1 MNKQTKKEVYY
12 DKIPLL
18 QKPGA
23 SKLKEQISKGLG
35 AIVII
40 VLGIVLYFAFLRLDD
55 IMNVISMILNILMPI
70 IYGVAFAYLLNP
82 LTMKIDNFVYE
93 ILSTHFKWKK
103 EKGRF
108 TPKKI
113 SRTIGVI
120 VSIALLLTIVF
131 VLIYLIIPELVTSVE
146 NLIVTLPSQLSAWVV
161 SIEDMRIAN
170 SEIFYW
176 IEYAYVEVV
185 AFLQSWVQTELMSQV
200 NSWMSNITFGIIAF
214 VGWFFDFVMGI
225 IIAAYLLLSKE
236 KFLYQ
241 AKKII
246 YALLPVRKANIS
258 LHIMKK
264 SNEIF
269 GGFIIG
275 KILDSALM
283 GIITFV
289 AMMIMDMPYG
299 LLLSVIVGVTNVVPY
314 FGPFIGAIPCAIL
327 VLLQSPIQGIYFIIY
342 IIILQQVDGNIIG
355 PKILGDSTGL
365 SIFWVIFAILVGS
378 GLFGFVGMLIGVPS
392 FAVIYYIVKLFL
404 DQRLEAK
411 NLPIHSSYYDT
422 NSYVDTQT
430 GLYVAS
436 KEVKRMKEEEAQE
449 ENEETK
455 N

>member
-1 MNKQTKKEVYY
+1 MSKQTKKEAYY

-18 QKPGA
+18 QKPGT
-23 SKLKEQISKGLG
+23 SKLREQISKGLG
-35 AIVII
+35 AIVVI
-40 VLGIVLYFAFLRLDD
+40 VLGIILYFAFLRLDD
-55 IMNVISMILNILMPI
+55 IMNVISSVLNILMPI
-70 IYGVAFAYLLNP
+70 IYGFAIAYLLNP
-82 LTMKIDNFVYE
+82 LTMKIDNFVYG
-93 ILSTHFKWKK
+93 ILIDHLKWKK
-103 EKGRF
+103 ETGRF
-108 TPKKI
+108 TPKKV
-113 SRTIGVI
+113 SRSVGVFFSI
-120 VSIALLLTIVF
+120 VLLLAIVF
-131 VLIYLIIPELVTSVE
+131 VLINLIIPELFTSVE
-146 NLIVTLPSQLSAWVV
+146 NLMATLPTQLSAWVV

-170 SEIFYW
+170 SEAFEL
-176 IEYAYVEVV
+176 IEYAYTEVV
-185 AFLQSWVQTELMSQV
+185 TFLQSWVQTELMSQV
-200 NSWMSNITFGIIAF
+200 NLWMSNITLGVIAF
-214 VGWFFDFVMGI
+214 VGWIFDFIMGI

-246 YALLPVRKANIS
+246 YAILPVRKANIS

-289 AMMIMDMPYG
+289 VMTIMNMPYS

-342 IIILQQVDGNIIG
+342 IIILQQIDGNIIG

-365 SIFWVIFAILVGS
+365 SAFWVIFAILVGS
-378 GLFGFVGMLIGVPS
+378 GLFGFVGMLVGVPS

-430 GLYVAS
+430 GLYMPS
-436 KEVKRMKEEEAQE
+436 GDVKRMQTEESEEKE
-449 ENEETK
+449 K
-455 N
+455 